1 MPTSRRRPVFASG
14 SAGVTA
20 SIRSPRLLIRISVME
35 LCFST
40 ITHVRSGARRSS
52 LSRSALDPAGGR
64 RRLKRHDELV
74 NDSFGITAR
83 QPLYQ
88 QANRKTTRRRYL
100 RRVQIKVEYCQTYK
114 MATAF
119 GVRWLDTALVIRFDS
134 RAMIE
139 RKPTRVFCPWNL

>member
-35 LCFST
+35 HCFSI
-40 ITHVRSGARRSS
+40 ITHVTSGARRSS
-52 LSRSALDPAGGR
+52 LSRSAPGPADGAHI
-64 RRLKRHDELV
+64 RRLDELV
-74 NDSFGITAR
+74 NDSFGIAGR

-100 RRVQIKVEYCQTYK
+100 RHVQIKVEYSQPHEL
-114 MATAF
+114 ATAF

-139 RKPTRVFCPWNL
+139 TKPTRVFCTWNF